1 MDKCDE
7 VSEISLEI
15 EKIGIAEAITVS
27 NDDVDHKVIGTL
39 PSDPETGEAKSV
51 DGQVNGTVSEVS
63 ENDEGESKSSKTNGH
78 VKEINGENEAVVNTD
93 NSDTALSRSTE
104 CHDEIKDGDQG
115 KRDDIS
121 IDSLDEDEFHD
132 AVDEVSRLPLR
143 AY

>member
-15 EKIGIAEAITVS
+15 EKIGITEAITVS
-27 NDDVDHKVIGTL
+27 NDDVDHKVVGSP

-51 DGQVNGTVSEVS
+51 DDQVNGTVGEAS
-63 ENDEGESKSSKTNGH
+63 ENDEGESQSSKTNNH
-78 VKEINGENEAVVNTD
+78 VNEINDENETVVNTG

-104 CHDEIKDGDQG
+104 CHDEIKYGDQG
-115 KRDDIS
+115 QRDDIS

-132 AVDEVSRLPLR
+132 AVDEVSR
-143 AY
+143 